1 MTAEKKT
8 SGQLEIERRREQNKI
23 VITDLSVC
31 YHCKKPNL
39 QETAVYCDNC
49 GFPQRGT
56 ELEQRKFIAKFNADK
71 RFQDQLQHSI
81 NKARNILY
89 ILAGLNALFGIV
101 LGVLMKFDIPTL
113 IVCIVSA
120 LIYLGLGIWSRSKPF
135 PAIVTGLIFYITL
148 IIISAIVDPATI
160 IQGIIWKVLI
170 ISGFYYG
177 YKGAKE
183 AEEIKEQI
191 EVQKNGASI
200 KE

>member
-1 MTAEKKT
+1 MTTEKKT
-8 SGQLEIERRREQNKI
+8 SGQLEVERRREQNKI
-23 VITDLSVC
+23 VIADLSVC

-39 QETAVYCDNC
+39 KETDVYCDNC
-49 GFPQRGT
+49 GFPQRGN

-71 RFQDQLQHSI
+71 MFQDQLQHSI
-81 NKARNILY
+81 KKARNILY

-101 LGVLMKFDIPTL
+101 LGLLMTVDIPVL

-120 LIYLGLGIWSRSKPF
+120 LIYLGLGIWSKSKPF
-135 PAIVTGLIFYITL
+135 PAIITGFIFYITL

-160 IQGIIWKVLI
+160 IQGIIWKVVI

-200 KE
+200 Q